1 MSALHELSLTAV
13 YDLIKTGRASPQ
25 ELLADCFERIRLREP
40 EVRAFSC
47 LAEENALQQ
56 VAEMSAGDGSKPLS
70 GIPVGIKDIMNTAQL
85 PTTMGSPIYADY
97 RPQRDAA
104 CVSMCKAA
112 GAVVPGKT
120 VTTEFAYFLPGKTR
134 NPHNTQHTPGGS
146 SMGSAAAVADCM
158 LPFALGT
165 QTAGSVIRPAAYCG
179 VVGYKASHGLFSLE
193 GVTGLAQSLDSL
205 GFFVRD
211 ARDLDLLCDVFLGA
225 AQSGIDGSTALRVGM
240 VRTPH
245 WNQLEDYQKKAIE
258 AVCGQLTDLGCEL
271 GEVEIGPADGALS
284 EAQATVMAYEAS
296 RSLEYEY
303 REQQDQLSPQIID
316 LIETGRDTTFERYMA
331 ARRLSGLWQRK
342 LEDVFENVDLLLAP
356 SASGEAPKGLNATG
370 DPVFSRMWTL
380 LKVPTI
386 TLPTERG
393 PNGLPL
399 GIQLIGARGQDRR
412 LISHARIIQDML

>member
-1 MSALHELSLTAV
+1 MSALNELSLTAV
-13 YDLIKTGRASPQ
+13 YDRIKTGRASPQ

-211 ARDLDLLCDVFLGA
+211 ARDLDQLCDVFLGRWR
-225 AQSGIDGSTALRVGM
+225 SGVEGSTALRIGM

-245 WNQLEDYQKKAIE
+245 WNQLENYQKKAIE
-258 AVCGQLTDLGCEL
+258 AVCGQLSDLGCEL

-386 TLPTERG
+386 TLPAGKG
-393 PNGLPL
+393 PSGLPL
-399 GIQLIGARGQDRR
+399 GIQLIGARGRDRR

>member
-1 MSALHELSLTAV
+1 MSALNELSLTAV
-13 YDLIKTGRASPQ
+13 YDLIKTGRVSPQ

-211 ARDLDLLCDVFLGA
+211 ARDLDLLCDVFLGTS
-225 AQSGIDGSTALRVGM
+225 QSGVDGSTALRIGM

-245 WNQLEDYQKKAIE
+245 WNQLENYQKKAIE
-258 AVCGQLTDLGCEL
+258 AVCGQLSDLGCEL

-316 LIETGRDTTFERYMA
+316 LIETGRDTTFEKYMA

-386 TLPTERG
+386 TLPTGKG